1 MRIGCFGC
9 LTLTVIILVV
19 VVSAAGFLFLSGNM
33 AAAPEFSQTR
43 FTRSDGFSA
52 QQKLYE
58 IVLRQ
63 SGRSHR
69 QDAVVLTEQ
78 EINAFLANHL
88 ADTADLPFNP
98 LSVKLTR
105 GLIEVRGQTALRNL
119 LQGPPLAEIL
129 PYLPAERL
137 ERSVWVTVKGR
148 IVLEPGP
155 AGGSRSHGKV
165 SLTEFA
171 LGKQPVGTWLLPFML
186 GSAGGRLLRWQVPAV
201 VQDITIEEGRAV
213 ISTR

>member
-9 LTLTVIILVV
+9 LSLTVIILVLV
-19 VVSAAGFLFLSGNM
+19 VAAAGFVFLSGNM
-33 AAAPEFSQTR
+33 SAAPEVSLTR

-58 IVLRQ
+58 VVLRQ

-78 EINAFLANHL
+78 EVNAFLANHL
-88 ADTADLPFNP
+88 AEAADLAFSP
-98 LSVKLTR
+98 LSVKFTR

-119 LQGPPLAEIL
+119 LQGAPFTQLL
-129 PYLPAERL
+129 PYLPAEKL
-137 ERSVWVTVKGR
+137 ERPVWVTVKGR
-148 IVLEPGP
+148 IVLEPGS
-155 AGGSRSHGKV
+155 AGTTRSYGKV
-165 SLTEFA
+165 DLAEFA
-171 LGKQPVGTWLLPFML
+171 LGKQPVGTWLLPVML
-186 GSAGGRLLRWQVPAV
+186 GSTGGRLLRWQVPAV
-201 VQDITIEEGRAV
+201 VQGITLEDGRAV